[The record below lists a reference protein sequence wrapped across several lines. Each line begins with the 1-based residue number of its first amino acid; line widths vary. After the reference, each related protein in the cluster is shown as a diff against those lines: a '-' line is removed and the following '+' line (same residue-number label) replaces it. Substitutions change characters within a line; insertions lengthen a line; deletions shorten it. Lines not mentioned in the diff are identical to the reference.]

1 MQILPS
7 GNTALLLIG
16 GLRALSDDGRG
27 RGRVRA
33 RREGDRGV
41 GRRKRVGV
49 GDGLGAAASEEQ
61 LTALL
66 SRGGRVHVSRF
77 NRSMIFPSNLHTTK
91 GLLLEEEV
99 LVNYILRIPI
109 NCLRSRTAAVLI
121 VELSEDNSENLFPKQ
136 QPAQPWL
143 IDIPAWYFS
152 FRMATSTKYKHDQR
166 FQPEMRLAAW

>member
-1 MQILPS
+1 MFIPLGFLTMAPLRYAAKCDPFLSLDYARVEGVRVQILPS

-77 NRSMIFPSNLHTTK
+77 NRSMIFLSNLHTAYYK
-91 GLLLEEEV
+91 
-99 LVNYILRIPI
+99 R
-109 NCLRSRTAAVLI
+109 AVTRRRGFGKLYF
-121 VELSEDNSENLFPKQ
+121 ENS
-136 QPAQPWL
+136 
-143 IDIPAWYFS
+143 
-152 FRMATSTKYKHDQR
+152 H
-166 FQPEMRLAAW
+166 